1 MKKTIWEIEIW
12 LLYHIMMV
20 PGWDMISETLT
31 FFWHYTLNDI
41 TGMGY
46 ALHPIGYSGAY
57 FTTNHTPI
65 IRHIHTMKKKYL
77 AVWPNSQ
84 IPQCISPISHNALF
98 CNRNVH
104 MCAHFCHKMVHCGI
118 FGSIPFLV
126 ISLQQFFRISW
137 LHSWCMQNFVM
148 ITSLQFRLQ
157 WKKFAIYWNYDGW
170 S

>member
-46 ALHPIGYSGAY
+46 ALHPIGYSVAY

-65 IRHIHTMKKKYL
+65 IRHIHTMKKKNT
-77 AVWPNSQ
+77 WQFDQ
-84 IPQCISPISHNALF
+84 IHKSHNASVPYPIMHCFQVTEMCTCVHISVTKWCIVGYLGLF
-98 CNRNVH
+98 H
-104 MCAHFCHKMVHCGI
+104 
-118 FGSIPFLV
+118 
-126 ISLQQFFRISW
+126 SW
-137 LHSWCMQNFVM
+137 LSVCNNFSVSHGC
-148 ITSLQFRLQ
+148 TAGVCKTL
-157 WKKFAIYWNYDGW
+157 
-170 S
+170 